1 MQTFGEQ
8 LSAARKA
15 KGMTQEALASAAAVT
30 RQTISSWERGRTLP
44 DIDSTRRLSD
54 ILGIDLTQSAAPADQ
69 TAAEGQAASVAEHTV
84 PSGNQSAPITGK
96 RRIRKWQIA
105 AGAAV
110 LACVVLVC
118 FLLYPRGNAPRID
131 TAYYTQETPNEP
143 GKPYLTFSHKT
154 WIENNGGSDYQMY
167 DFTLTEKNG
176 VAFSITRLET
186 QGEAHGGVIKETKMS
201 AEDLATT
208 INPDIAAY
216 GDVTIMGGFPKGAFD
231 RIGIAVYGNDA
242 NGEPIAFYHLIEF

>member
-8 LSAARKA
+8 LIAARKA

-44 DIDSTRRLSD
+44 DIDSVRRLSD
-54 ILGIDLTQSAAPADQ
+54 VLGVDLTQVDEGQSAALAAEAVPEVEGQ
-69 TAAEGQAASVAEHTV
+69 TAPAAA
-84 PSGNQSAPITGK
+84 GK
-96 RRIRKWQIA
+96 RQIRKWWIA

-110 LACVVLVC
+110 LVCIVVAC
-118 FLLYPRGNAPRID
+118 FLLIPRRSAPKID
-131 TAYYTQETPNEP
+131 TAFFTQETPNEA
-143 GKPYLTFSHKT
+143 GKAYLTFSHRT
-154 WIENNGGSDYQMY
+154 WIENSGGTDYQMY

-176 VAFSITRLET
+176 VAFSISRLET
-186 QGEAHGGVIKETKMS
+186 HGEAHSGAIKETRMS
-201 AEDLATT
+201 AEDLATS

-231 RIGIAVYGNDA
+231 RVGIAVYGNDA